1 MGLKDDNLF
10 HWTIMIVG
18 PTGTACEGGFFKA
31 EMKFPDTFPNQP
43 PEMFFVSEMWHPN
56 SALAARGGARAARV
70 SSAHPRSPLHTRT
83 HNPRPAAVFPNGK
96 VCISI
101 LHPPGVDAQNAQE
114 TADERWR
121 PILGVESVLVSVIS
135 MLGEPN
141 PDSPANVDAGKMY
154 REDIKAYKR
163 KVRQCVERSQE

>member
-1 MGLKDDNLF
+1 VGL
-10 HWTIMIVG
+10 G
-18 PTGTACEGGFFKA
+18 
-31 EMKFPDTFPNQP
+31 
-43 PEMFFVSEMWHPN
+43 SR
-56 SALAARGGARAARV
+56 AAAAAWRARAPGPLNSRAH
-70 SSAHPRSPLHTRT
+70 SAPHPSPLL
-83 HNPRPAAVFPNGK
+83 PAAVFPNGK